1 MVLAPV
7 MERLPPGTARCLR
20 CQRLHDIEACKVPAR
35 DGSVAELMQI
45 EGMETVRLRC
55 PHCGTT
61 YEFLHTSPVQQQQH
75 VAASPPP
82 PLPIDEHQ
90 HWFEEQRRRFEDEIA
105 RLRAAI
111 EERVRREEADLARR
125 KREIDEKRKR
135 DEEELHQREE
145 ELRSRRAAQEQ
156 EEARE
161 IERHHYE
168 LEDKAFRELEEQ
180 HKKEEALARQR
191 ELDRLQHGEVE
202 LRRHLEE
209 RTDSERKHVLSIQ
222 KRSLELLHRMQSE
235 EEALKRVVIQL
246 TGPEAFKFA
255 CLYCGQHLEA
265 SFAMAGDSIECP
277 SCHHRSHVPE
287 RGMAGALL

>member
-1 MVLAPV
+1 

-20 CQRLHDIEACKVPAR
+20 CQRLHDIDACKVPAR
-35 DGSVAELMQI
+35 DGSVADLMQI

-61 YEFLHTSPVQQQQH
+61 YEFLHTIPAQQRA
-75 VAASPPP
+75 VAPPP
-82 PLPIDEHQ
+82 PLPIHDHQ
-90 HWFEEQRRRFEDEIA
+90 HWFDEQRRRFEDEIV

-111 EERVRREEADLARR
+111 EERVRREEAELARR
-125 KREIDEKRKR
+125 KQEIEEKRHR
-135 DEEELHQREE
+135 DEEELHRREE
-145 ELRSRRAAQEQ
+145 QLKQRRERQAI

-161 IERHHYE
+161 VE
-168 LEDKAFRELEEQ
+168 LHKFELVDKSVRESQETR
-180 HKKEEALARQR
+180 KKTEALAVQR
-191 ELDRLQHGEVE
+191 EHDRVQHGEVE

-209 RTDSERKHVLSIQ
+209 RGESERKHVLSIQ

-246 TGPEAFKFA
+246 TGPEEFKFG

-265 SFAMAGDSIECP
+265 TFAMAGQSIECP
-277 SCHHRSHVPE
+277 ACHHRSHVPE
-287 RGMAGALL
+287 RGMAGALG